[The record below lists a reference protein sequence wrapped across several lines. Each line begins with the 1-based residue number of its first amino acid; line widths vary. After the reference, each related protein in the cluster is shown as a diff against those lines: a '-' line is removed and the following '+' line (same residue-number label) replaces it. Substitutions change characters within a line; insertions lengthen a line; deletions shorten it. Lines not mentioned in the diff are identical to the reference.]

1 MIPLSCR
8 GTRLTLDYDIDT
20 QTNTITRVVMM
31 YVFVVLPLATA
42 NIHHSLPDLVKLIFC
57 LDG

>member
-1 MIPLSCR
+1 MIPSSCR
-8 GTRLTLDYDIDT
+8 GTRLTLDYDIDV

-42 NIHHSLPDLVKLIFC
+42 NIHHSLPDLVELIFC